1 MTWHHTV
8 PKNTQY
14 LFNLNVLN
22 VTSITP
28 IAKPITKPPDKS
40 ELTPKTVSDSLTCV
54 SQ

>member
-1 MTWHHTV
+1 MTWHHTF

-28 IAKPITKPPDKS
+28 IANPITKPPDKS
-40 ELTPKTVSDSLTCV
+40 ELTPNT
-54 SQ
+54 

>member
-1 MTWHHTV
+1 MTRHQYSS
-8 PKNTQY
+8 KNTQY

-28 IAKPITKPPDKS
+28 IANPITKPPDKS
-40 ELTPKTVSDSLTCV
+40 ELTPNTVSDSLTFV